1 MTASEGKLS
10 RFLAKFCNCAY
21 TIGYIYLEGIVYTM
35 LLNLVWYLMNGWGR
49 FVCSVCINKYADS
62 CERERER
69 LPAWTWGKLL
79 LGNIYVNEWL

>member
-49 FVCSVCINKYADS
+49 FVCSVCINKLRTV
-62 CERERER
+62 EREREITC
-69 LPAWTWGKLL
+69 LGLDVGETAFGKHLR
-79 LGNIYVNEWL
+79 E

>member
-1 MTASEGKLS
+1 MIASEGKLS

-49 FVCSVCINKYADS
+49 FVCSVCINKYLCGQL
-62 CERERER
+62 CEREITCLDVGETAFGKHLRE
-69 LPAWTWGKLL
+69 
-79 LGNIYVNEWL
+79 

>member
-1 MTASEGKLS
+1 MIASEGKLS

-35 LLNLVWYLMNGWGR
+35 LLNLVWYVMNGWGDSCAQC
-49 FVCSVCINKYADS
+49 VSTSIYADS
-62 CERERER
+62 CVRER